1 MGFGLGAAAGAR
13 IANPERP
20 VALFTGD
27 GCFRMNCAELA
38 TLHAYAIPI
47 LVIVFNNR
55 ALGMVRQW
63 QSLFYEGRY
72 SETCL
77 PESPDFV
84 KLAGAY
90 GIPAYR
96 AADRASFLKALDAAA
111 RDLSSGRAAVIDAHL
126 DKDEKVLPM
135 VPSGK
140 PIDEQIL

>member
-13 IANPERP
+13 IANPGRP
-20 VALFTGD
+20 VVLFTGD

-38 TLHAYAIPI
+38 TLHTYTIPV

-63 QSLFYEGRY
+63 QSFFYEGRY
-72 SETCL
+72 SETGL
-77 PESPDFV
+77 PGSPDFV
-84 KLAGAY
+84 KLSLAY

-96 AADRASFLKALDAAA
+96 AVDRASFLEALDASIK
-111 RDLSSGRAAVIDAHL
+111 DLASGLASVIDVCINE
-126 DKDEKVLPM
+126 DEKVLPM
-135 VPSGK
+135 VPSGR